1 MATWTGISIDS
12 AVNGQSAPRPTT
24 STEPCPKLVD
34 YPTWWPEVRT
44 VHQVDDEMFQLRCRS
59 VLPYD
64 LDFVSRQVRRDPDAG
79 ILEAN
84 LSGDLEGFSRWTI
97 AASADGTLAV
107 FDEEVTAQKALLRR
121 LALIAQPTFQLN
133 HTLMMSHGR
142 RGLKAYL
149 AGMRLG
155 RAGGTEANDE
165 AR

>member
-1 MATWTGISIDS
+1 MRA
-12 AVNGQSAPRPTT
+12 APNDVYRALL
-24 STEPCPKLVD
+24 ELLD

-44 VHQVDDEMFQLRCRS
+44 VHQVDDEMFQLSCRS

-64 LDFVSRQVRRDPDAG
+64 LDFFSRQARRDPDAG

-84 LSGDLEGFSRWTI
+84 LTGDLEGFSRWTI
-97 AASADGTLAV
+97 TASADGTLAV

-121 LALIAQPTFQLN
+121 LALIARPAFQLN

-142 RGLKAYL
+142 RGLRAYL

-155 RAGGTEANDE
+155 RTSGTEEVDE
-165 AR
+165 AS